1 MCAMLRIPGL
11 AITLLLL
18 AGSAS
23 AQWWPV
29 PPWWTLPG
37 RVRDLERTVA
47 AQDARIDALE
57 QQATVCNQGLADLG
71 ARVGAVEGQV
81 ASLASAVQPF
91 SAYVDCDAGDTLRAA
106 LNRAQTAPSAWI
118 QVSGTCREAVQ
129 ILSDRV
135 TIRGTPTATIEAP
148 PDTGEAVLVRGL
160 GTQLSDLTIRANSI
174 ALSVSQGGVMAWNL
188 HTIGGGVDGRF
199 GTSTQLFSST
209 IEGEVRAWE
218 GSYVGLSDC
227 TLSATRGLATVY
239 VTGSEVDLFRCQ
251 IAVAPGWAVRA
262 ENGAQLRLSGVT
274 VTSGS
279 LGGLL
284 VALGSSAELE
294 SGWNYGAPATPTRIS
309 GGPIGLAAAEGASVR
324 LGGVEIEGNGD
335 GIHIGDSSVVAL
347 EPYATPRVTGNSGWG
362 VLCANAPAVPQ
373 LVDIDASHVFGNG
386 TGDIACPVP

>member
-1 MCAMLRIPGL
+1 MYAMLRIPGL
-11 AITLLLL
+11 AVTLWLL

-37 RVRDLERTVA
+37 RVRDLERAVA

-57 QQATVCNQGLADLG
+57 QQTAVCTQGLTDLS

-81 ASLASAVQPF
+81 AELGATVRPY
-91 SAYVDCDAGDTLRAA
+91 SAYVDCDAGETLRAA

-135 TIRGTPTATIEAP
+135 TIRGAPTATIEAP
-148 PDTGEAVLVRGL
+148 PDSGEAVLVRGL
-160 GTQLSDLTIRANSI
+160 GTQLSDLTIRANSV

-188 HTIGGGVDGRF
+188 HTIGGGVEGRF
-199 GTSTQLFSST
+199 GTSTQVSASI
-209 IEGEVRAWE
+209 IEGQVRAQE
-218 GSYVGLSDC
+218 GSYVSLYES
-227 TLSATRGLATVY
+227 TVSATRGLAAVY
-239 VTGSEVDLFRCQ
+239 ASGAQVDLFRCQ
-251 IAVAPGWAVRA
+251 IEVAPGWAARV
-262 ENGAQLRLSGVT
+262 ENGSQLRLRGVT
-274 VTSGS
+274 LNAGS

-284 VALGSSAELE
+284 VGLGSSAELH
-294 SGWNYGAPATPTRIS
+294 SSWNYGAPATPTRIS
-309 GGPIGLAAAEGASVR
+309 GGPVGLVAAEGARVR
-324 LGGVEIEGNGD
+324 LEGVEIEGNGD

-347 EPYATPRVTGNSGWG
+347 ELYGSLRVTGNSGWG
-362 VLCANAPAVPQ
+362 VLCADPPAVPQ

-386 TGDIACPVP
+386 TGDIACALP